1 MKNID
6 NAIYDLL
13 RSPAFMDRSNK
24 ISKGDA
30 LAFPVTMT
38 YALERLVI
46 THVKLFMMEDQVRDA
61 SLTDEQVGSIKRKI
75 DYWNGVVRPRLIASL
90 GDMTAEAILGRNA
103 DIIKEPN
110 LKDYKAR

>member
-6 NAIYDLL
+6 NAIYNLL
-13 RSPAFMDRSNK
+13 RSPDFMERSHE

-30 LAFPVTMT
+30 LEFPVTMT

-46 THVKLFMMEDQVRDA
+46 THVKLFMMEDQVRDE
-61 SLTDEQVGSIKRKI
+61 SLSDEEVGKIKRKI

-90 GDMTAEAILGRNA
+90 GDMTAEAILGQNA
-103 DIIKEPN
+103 DIIKEPD